1 VEKMKPTYSP
11 ELKKVIFFD
20 MNRTLIDPKQSFRD
34 SFLEILGEY
43 TGRWQQDSFTPEKIL
58 QNYMEQ
64 WQKARRSKT
73 KSALSPEQIRRK
85 CLAHALQALPFPN
98 KDRFVR
104 IFWQQTKA
112 RQDLSPRLYADVR
125 ETLEHLFEKSYK
137 LAVISNGSKSKQE
150 QQLKLLNLQAVIPV
164 QHLFSSQNG
173 GIRKPN
179 PQLFQH
185 ALQAMRIS
193 ASQAVMVGDSW
204 KNDIVGAVNSGMDA
218 IWLRPTHD
226 NKQSPHRKLGSRQV
240 IVIRNFNQ
248 LNSLFK

>member
-11 ELKKVIFFD
+11 KLKKVIFFD

-34 SFLEILGEY
+34 SFLETLGEY
-43 TGRWQQDSFTPEKIL
+43 TGRWQHDSFTPENIL
-58 QNYMEQ
+58 LSYMEQ
-64 WQKARRSKT
+64 LQKHRRSKT
-73 KSALSPEQIRRK
+73 KASLSPEQIRRK

-98 KDRFVR
+98 KERFVR

-112 RQDLSPRLYADVR
+112 RQDKSPRLYAEVR
-125 ETLEHLFEKSYK
+125 ETLTHLFEKSYK

-150 QQLKLLNLQAVIPV
+150 QQLKLLNLHSLIPV
-164 QHLFSSQNG
+164 QHLFSSQSG

-204 KNDIVGAVNSGMDA
+204 KNDIMGAVNSGMDA
-218 IWLRPTHD
+218 IWLRPSHD

-240 IVIRNFNQ
+240 FVIRHFNQ
-248 LNSLFK
+248 LNTLF